1 MRKAKR
7 RACAISS
14 RTSRL
19 RRNALEQQLEEQSQ
33 RQRQSSVLWEQAK
46 AQRLSM
52 GRMTCPSNRIGF
64 SKA

>member
-1 MRKAKR
+1 MRKAAQSLR
-7 RACAISS
+7 NQLQDEAA
-14 RTSRL
+14 